1 MKVVK
6 QQLKAFYRG
15 KGLKGKRLK
24 RAVWADVGR
33 VKANADFAFSPTDHI
48 EGIFSFYGSPEGS
61 RYWALRTFTLATRRW
76 L

>member
-1 MKVVK
+1 MSRVK
-6 QQLKAFYRG
+6 QQLKSFYRG

-33 VKANADFAFSPTDHI
+33 VKANAEFAFSPTSYI
-48 EGIFSFYGSPEGS
+48 EGIFCFCDSPEGS
-61 RYWALRTFTLATRRW
+61 RYWALRTFPLAMRRW